1 MPYSY
6 IHRQGTNKQQKG
18 AYIMLVKINKVDNG
32 GMVTDTRTETFM
44 RALTLTNI
52 YVKQSDKGIQL
63 LDDNDLNKGWTV
75 DKVSD
80 TGRVT
85 TYDFQPV
92 MD

>member
-1 MPYSY
+1 
-6 IHRQGTNKQQKG
+6 
-18 AYIMLVKINKVDNG
+18 MLVKINKVDNG

-44 RALTLTNI
+44 RAVTLTNI

-63 LDDNDLNKGWTV
+63 FDDNDLNKGWMV
-75 DKVSD
+75 DVMSWQ
-80 TGRVT
+80 GNVT

>member
-1 MPYSY
+1 
-6 IHRQGTNKQQKG
+6 
-18 AYIMLVKINKVDNG
+18 MLVKINKVDNG

-63 LDDNDLNKGWTV
+63 LDENDLNKGWMV
-75 DKVSD
+75 DVVSWQ
-80 TGRVT
+80 GNVT

-92 MD
+92 TD

>member
-1 MPYSY
+1 
-6 IHRQGTNKQQKG
+6 
-18 AYIMLVKINKVDNG
+18 MLVKINKVDNG
-32 GMVTDTRTETFM
+32 GMITDTRTETFM

-92 MD
+92 TD

>member
-1 MPYSY
+1 
-6 IHRQGTNKQQKG
+6 
-18 AYIMLVKINKVDNG
+18 MLVKINKVDNG

-63 LDDNDLNKGWTV
+63 LDENDLNKGWMV
-75 DKVSD
+75 DVVNWQ
-80 TGRVT
+80 GNVT

-92 MD
+92 TD

>member
-1 MPYSY
+1 
-6 IHRQGTNKQQKG
+6 
-18 AYIMLVKINKVDNG
+18 MLVKINKVDNG

-44 RALTLTNI
+44 RAVTLTNI

-63 LDDNDLNKGWTV
+63 FDDNDLNQGWTV
-75 DKVSD
+75 DVMSWQ
-80 TGRVT
+80 GNVT

>member
-1 MPYSY
+1 
-6 IHRQGTNKQQKG
+6 
-18 AYIMLVKINKVDNG
+18 MLVKINKVDNS

-63 LDDNDLNKGWTV
+63 FDDNDLNQGWTV

-92 MD
+92 TD

>member
-1 MPYSY
+1 
-6 IHRQGTNKQQKG
+6 
-18 AYIMLVKINKVDNG
+18 MLVKINKVDNS

>member
-1 MPYSY
+1 
-6 IHRQGTNKQQKG
+6 
-18 AYIMLVKINKVDNG
+18 MLVKINKVDNG

-63 LDDNDLNKGWTV
+63 LDENDLNQGWTV
-75 DKVSD
+75 DVMSWQ
-80 TGRVT
+80 GNVT

-92 MD
+92 MDQLYKLVYSLLIITVSEL

>member
-1 MPYSY
+1 
-6 IHRQGTNKQQKG
+6 
-18 AYIMLVKINKVDNG
+18 MLVKINKVDNG

-63 LDDNDLNKGWTV
+63 LDDNDLNKGWVV
-75 DKVSD
+75 DVMSWQ
-80 TGRVT
+80 GNVT

-92 MD
+92 TDQLYKLIIKLF

>member
-1 MPYSY
+1 
-6 IHRQGTNKQQKG
+6 
-18 AYIMLVKINKVDNG
+18 MLVKINTVDNS

-80 TGRVT
+80 TGKIT

-92 MD
+92 TD

>member
-1 MPYSY
+1 
-6 IHRQGTNKQQKG
+6 
-18 AYIMLVKINKVDNG
+18 MLVKINKVDSS

-63 LDDNDLNKGWTV
+63 LDENDLNQGWTV

-80 TGRVT
+80 TGRIT
-85 TYDFQPV
+85 TYDFQPL

>member
-1 MPYSY
+1 
-6 IHRQGTNKQQKG
+6 
-18 AYIMLVKINKVDNG
+18 MLVKINKVDNG
-32 GMVTDTRTETFM
+32 GMITDTRTETFM

-80 TGRVT
+80 TGRIT

>member
-1 MPYSY
+1 
-6 IHRQGTNKQQKG
+6 
-18 AYIMLVKINKVDNG
+18 MLVKINKVDNG

-92 MD
+92 MDQLYKLVYSLLIITVSEL

>member
-1 MPYSY
+1 
-6 IHRQGTNKQQKG
+6 
-18 AYIMLVKINKVDNG
+18 MLVKINKVDNG

-63 LDDNDLNKGWTV
+63 LDENDLNKGWMV
-75 DKVSD
+75 DIVSWQ
-80 TGRVT
+80 GNVT

-92 MD
+92 TD

>member
-1 MPYSY
+1 
-6 IHRQGTNKQQKG
+6 
-18 AYIMLVKINKVDNG
+18 MLVKINKVDNG

-75 DKVSD
+75 DKVSN

-92 MD
+92 TDQLYKLVYSLLIITISEL